1 MPFIPSKGFVLWWKI
16 ATKAVLFCNNGYSC
30 NPDAMNVP
38 RLCFVVEIP
47 TPDAMN
53 EQRLWK
59 SQPLISWT
67 HKCFVFYDGNFNPW
81 CPGVRVLGPHASSN
95 NINNARVQDS
105 RSISFYILNIFIGG
119 QFHPRCP
126 FKPIANS
133 FAIRSDQHS
142 LYNTFSHT
150 LIVVIGQLELI
161 CDIFGGFSRS
171 LYNRSHRSFLNFT
184 FQYEKLPS
192 CLLLPVVVRSRA
204 RTNVFTIPHPQ
215 PTQS

>member
-1 MPFIPSKGFVLWWKI
+1 MPWMYQGFVLWWK
-16 ATKAVLFCNNGYSC
+16 F
-30 NPDAMNVP
+30 
-38 RLCFVVEIP
+38 
-47 TPDAMN
+47 
-53 EQRLWK
+53 
-59 SQPLISWT
+59 QPLMPWT
-67 HKCFVFYDGNFNPW
+67 NKGCGNLNPWCHGRTSALFYDGNFNPW

-95 NINNARVQDS
+95 NINNARVQGS
-105 RSISFYILNIFIGG
+105 RSVSFYILNIFIGG

-204 RTNVFTIPHPQ
+204 RANVFTIPHPQ
-215 PTQS
+215 PTPS